1 MADPAD
7 AVSISKLSVTPGRE
21 AGKTEPVSQQ
31 VVGGKRS
38 SKGKRSSLAD
48 DKAAVSEGFASL
60 AAAIGGGASGG
71 DADLS
76 AAVKRTSS
84 KKAKRR
90 A

>member
-1 MADPAD
+1 M
-7 AVSISKLSVTPGRE
+7 THGGE
-21 AGKTEPVSQQ
+21 AGKTEAVSQQ
-31 VVGGKRS
+31 IVGGKRS
-38 SKGKRSSLAD
+38 SKGKRNSLAD